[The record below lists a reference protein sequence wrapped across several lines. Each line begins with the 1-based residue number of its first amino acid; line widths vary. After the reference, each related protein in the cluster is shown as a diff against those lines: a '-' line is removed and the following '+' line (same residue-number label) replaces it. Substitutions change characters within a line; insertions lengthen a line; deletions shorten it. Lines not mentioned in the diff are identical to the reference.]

1 MLQSLVAQFGAVKR
15 EYRFPQ
21 LLLPQPTAVF
31 MEDQAPH
38 VLVVDDDAD
47 TCEVIKALLRSEG
60 YQVTCT
66 TSSVE
71 GLALASKKCF
81 DLILLD
87 NWMPGLGGIP
97 LCKSIRL
104 LD

>member
-1 MLQSLVAQFGAVKR
+1 M
-15 EYRFPQ
+15 
-21 LLLPQPTAVF
+21 
-31 MEDQAPH
+31 
-38 VLVVDDDAD
+38 
-47 TCEVIKALLRSEG
+47 
-60 YQVTCT
+60 
-66 TSSVE
+66 E

-104 LD
+104 LDEQTPVLFVSAAAYESDQKEALTAGAQDYLIKPIDLDKLLSRVRAITGNSG